1 MSRLCQLIIN
11 FTLKVTVR
19 VRLFFNAFTWLEC
32 WLFSSSV
39 LSTLQ
44 QITHILMWLVAGI
57 FFCVWL
63 HKMRKKFVVER
74 RSASLVSLIY
84 RCRPWM
90 LTVSWPVKYFAQYTY
105 CCKFF
110 SRAVS
115 KSRGNKLYPLQTDDY
130 KGVRDYCKMDVF
142 SPKYEAFFSFYLFGQ
157 DKLILSFLHD
167 HEAMSFLPWCYLGVK
182 RSRWSQC

>member
-1 MSRLCQLIIN
+1 
-11 FTLKVTVR
+11 
-19 VRLFFNAFTWLEC
+19 
-32 WLFSSSV
+32 
-39 LSTLQ
+39 
-44 QITHILMWLVAGI
+44 MWLVAGI

-130 KGVRDYCKMDVF
+130 KGVRDYCEMDVF

-167 HEAMSFLPWCYLGVK
+167 HEAMTFLPWCYLGVK
-182 RSRWSQC
+182 RSC

>member
-44 QITHILMWLVAGI
+44 QITHILMWLGAGI
-57 FFCVWL
+57 FFVCGFIKWG
-63 HKMRKKFVVER
+63 K
-74 RSASLVSLIY
+74 SLLWREGVRHWSLWFIGVAL
-84 RCRPWM
+84 WM

-105 CCKFF
+105 CKFF

-115 KSRGNKLYPLQTDDY
+115 KSRGNSLYPLQTDDY